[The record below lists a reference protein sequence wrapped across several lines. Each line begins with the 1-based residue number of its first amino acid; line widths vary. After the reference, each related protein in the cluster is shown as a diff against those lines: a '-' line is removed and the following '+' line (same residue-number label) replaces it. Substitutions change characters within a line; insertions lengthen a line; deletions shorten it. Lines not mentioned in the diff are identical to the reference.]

1 MSAKSLGIFPDLCC
15 PGHHLCTSPSAPGT
29 ESSANIPAAPDEVGN
44 LTLSCQCNPHVMSAG
59 DKGLRRRLHGGHH
72 WKGPCP
78 VAITRSSVSGVCTW
92 RRVYMVRWSLSVR
105 GAQGAELSLW
115 SSGRRIPQY
124 RSGILLDWPH
134 GCPFSCWKGSP
145 TGSPC
150 TPAGMELLSASPSH
164 AVILEDPQQI
174 PRSLTSP
181 SSTRGITWICRFHTM
196 QLDRSRSGCKNQN
209 TARAA
214 PDPAPSSASLIH
226 PHGRASPAP
235 GPPPLTRDW
244 LTTAVSVFPRSV
256 IGQKP
261 V

>member
-1 MSAKSLGIFPDLCC
+1 MWPPNKSKQTPLQWNLRDWGPRPRWAQPRFFHGHLWQQKQPITRIQIWRRRVSSRREISAHMDPPLSRAANPPIMGAESLGIFPDLCC
-15 PGHHLCTSPSAPGT
+15 PGHHLCTSPSAPAT

-78 VAITRSSVSGVCTW
+78 VAMTRSSVSGVCTW

-105 GAQGAELSLW
+105 GAQGAVLSPW

-124 RSGILLDWPH
+124 RSGIRLDWPH

-145 TGSPC
+145 TGSPS

-164 AVILEDPQQI
+164 AVILEDPQ
-174 PRSLTSP
+174 
-181 SSTRGITWICRFHTM
+181 
-196 QLDRSRSGCKNQN
+196 
-209 TARAA
+209 
-214 PDPAPSSASLIH
+214 
-226 PHGRASPAP
+226 
-235 GPPPLTRDW
+235 
-244 LTTAVSVFPRSV
+244 
-256 IGQKP
+256 
-261 V
+261 